1 MNAVIP
7 HLRDALR
14 LIYVVDDEQARDW
27 RRLEAALA
35 GGVSCVWLRM
45 PEHSGGEVYRV
56 GKELIGRC
64 RPRGV
69 ALVVG
74 GRADVAM
81 SLGAEGVQ
89 LGHRAPPAHRVRPWY
104 PGWLGASCHSESELK
119 RAQEAGA
126 DYAVLSPVFGVP
138 DKGVPLGTALFG
150 RLRAAVTLP
159 VVALGG
165 IEAETAAEVRA
176 AGADGVAVIRALRDA
191 DDPEAAARLL
201 LRPATPR
208 P

>member
-1 MNAVIP
+1 VSAVIP
-7 HLRDALR
+7 HLKDALR
-14 LIYVVDDEQARDW
+14 LLYVVDDTQARDW
-27 RRLEAALA
+27 RRLEAALD
-35 GGVSCVWLRM
+35 GGVSCLWLRL

-56 GKELIGRC
+56 GKELIGRL

-81 SLGAEGVQ
+81 ALGAEGVQ
-89 LGHRAPPAHRVRPWY
+89 LGHRAPPAHRVRPWF
-104 PGWLGASCHSESELK
+104 PGWLGVSCHGEGDLK

-126 DYAVLSPVFGVP
+126 DYAVLSPVYGVP
-138 DKGVPLGTALFG
+138 EKGAPLGPDLFA

-165 IEAETAAEVRA
+165 IDADNVAAVRA
-176 AGADGVAVIRALRDA
+176 AGANGVAVIRALRDA
-191 DDPEAAARLL
+191 DDPAATARALGGIAPQ
-201 LRPATPR
+201 RV
-208 P
+208 